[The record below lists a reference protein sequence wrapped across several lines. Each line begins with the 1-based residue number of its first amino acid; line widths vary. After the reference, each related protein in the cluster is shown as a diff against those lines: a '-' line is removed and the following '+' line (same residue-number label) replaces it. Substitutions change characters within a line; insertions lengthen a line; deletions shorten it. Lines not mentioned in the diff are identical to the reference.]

1 MENQES
7 ILEELE
13 KFEKKSGVAI
23 PKLLEEYIQHV
34 AKTGD
39 PVFPW
44 QRIRNFMRY
53 MLETVMNEFYENCG
67 GEDMSE
73 CGNVP
78 AFSYTATR
86 DKLLRHFDTFTGA
99 PFTIQRLCEI
109 MVDPTRHYKRTDK
122 FLRGLEKN
130 VLVVSNIEP
139 GRQRR
144 TEEAQQTLVNGLQE
158 SGLHASLSISSAPC
172 PMSHPSK
179 RLSMPVPPANSMTN
193 NNINE
198 SYSREV
204 TDSENQV
211 TGSEAN
217 GPSGLHKDEICRE
230 SLAETA
236 EPPSKKVKTESSFE
250 EKAAGSS
257 EELSQIKEKSE
268 SYNLPPDAESM
279 EAEAI
284 EDGSDSSSSSSSS
297 SNSDNAKT
305 EVMDS
310 REAEATCQTVKNNKE
325 AKSFHDRLGQQVGT
339 SEFIKE
345 DSTQL
350 TKDIRHKVQVQ
361 EDTSLS
367 LSPEVCSSNSSSR
380 GGTKKLEEQID
391 TPGSLSTSVPTKN
404 AEGSPDSVEGTSGI
418 NHQQQEQM
426 KESPQWRCSLSGMC
440 EKIVYAPCGKWHA

>member
-139 GRQRR
+139 GRQMK
-144 TEEAQQTLVNGLQE
+144 EKEVQKQQLL
-158 SGLHASLSISSAPC
+158 
-172 PMSHPSK
+172 
-179 RLSMPVPPANSMTN
+179 R
-193 NNINE
+193 
-198 SYSREV
+198 
-204 TDSENQV
+204 
-211 TGSEAN
+211 
-217 GPSGLHKDEICRE
+217 
-230 SLAETA
+230 
-236 EPPSKKVKTESSFE
+236 KT
-250 EKAAGSS
+250 AAGVI
-257 EELSQIKEKSE
+257 LYVYQRVLLYRKIKVLTVMKLTA
-268 SYNLPPDAESM
+268 LPKH
-279 EAEAI
+279 I
-284 EDGSDSSSSSSSS
+284 
-297 SNSDNAKT
+297 T
-305 EVMDS
+305 
-310 REAEATCQTVKNNKE
+310 T
-325 AKSFHDRLGQQVGT
+325 L
-339 SEFIKE
+339 
-345 DSTQL
+345 
-350 TKDIRHKVQVQ
+350 
-361 EDTSLS
+361 
-367 LSPEVCSSNSSSR
+367 
-380 GGTKKLEEQID
+380 
-391 TPGSLSTSVPTKN
+391 
-404 AEGSPDSVEGTSGI
+404 
-418 NHQQQEQM
+418 
-426 KESPQWRCSLSGMC
+426 
-440 EKIVYAPCGKWHA
+440 Y